1 MAIKIFVLLTCS
13 VLLAGTFFLQGP
25 EKTAVLAPNPVAFA
39 SMEAPQTAPDNP
51 IELGVVHWQRD
62 LATGQA
68 LSESSGKP
76 LLILFQEVP
85 GCSNCTQYG
94 ATTLSHPLIV
104 EAIESLFVPVCIY
117 NNKGGKDGE
126 ALQRFNEPA
135 WNNPVVRLVRTDF
148 SDLIPRIA
156 DFRSAT
162 QLVAGMLRALDL
174 AGIATPRYLELLD
187 EELRAR
193 AAGVETATFS
203 MYCFWTGEGTFGD
216 IPGVVETQPG
226 FQDGKE
232 VVKVVF
238 DPSQVSKEKL
248 ASLTQP
254 KGFTACAK
262 NEGFRTDHE
271 PKYYLLQT
279 PYRFVPMTSLQA
291 SRVNSLAGKSKL
303 PDELLS
309 PRQLAIVE
317 KAKANPNKKW
327 KNMIGRYDLVKAW
340 NEVDL

>member
-1 MAIKIFVLLTCS
+1 MVIKFFGLFILGALLT
-13 VLLAGTFFLQGP
+13 G
-25 EKTAVLAPNPVAFA
+25 AVLMPRNQPAATTIHASVQAPGEMPETP
-39 SMEAPQTAPDNP
+39 STAPDNP
-51 IELGVVHWQRD
+51 VELGNVHWQRD
-62 LATGQA
+62 LATGKA
-68 LSESSGKP
+68 LSESTGKP

-85 GCSNCTQYG
+85 GCSNCTQFG
-94 ATTLSHPLIV
+94 STTLSHPLIV

-126 ALQRFNEPA
+126 ALQRFDEPA
-135 WNNPVVRLVRTDF
+135 WNNPVVRLVRTDY

-156 DFRSAT
+156 DFRSST

-174 AGIATPRYLELLD
+174 AGVATPRYLELLD

-238 DPSQVSKEKL
+238 DPSQVSREKL

-254 KGFTACAK
+254 KGFATCAK
-262 NEGFRTDHE
+262 NDGFRTDHE

-279 PYRFVPMTSLQA
+279 PYRYVPMTSLQA
-291 SRVNSLAGKSKL
+291 SRANSLVGKNKL
-303 PDELLS
+303 PDEVLS
-309 PRQLAIVE
+309 PRQLALLENV
-317 KAKANPNKKW
+317 KAQPDKKW
-327 KNMIGRYDLVKAW
+327 KNMIGRYDLIKAW
-340 NEVDL
+340 SEI